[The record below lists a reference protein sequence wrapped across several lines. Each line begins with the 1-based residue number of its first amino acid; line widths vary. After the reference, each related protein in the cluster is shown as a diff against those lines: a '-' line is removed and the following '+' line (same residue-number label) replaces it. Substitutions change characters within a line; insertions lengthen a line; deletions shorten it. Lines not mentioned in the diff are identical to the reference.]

1 MSYRRVRPEIRVASL
16 WVVDLRTGD
25 MVDWA
30 DNHAEMTRLA
40 EEHEADPDFTFIAF
54 DSDGYA
60 IQDLTAEEVLTLG
73 PSIHIDPQGNSFPTT

>member
-1 MSYRRVRPEIRVASL
+1 MRQEIRIASL

-30 DNHAEMTRLA
+30 ENHAEMTRLA

-60 IQDLTAEEVLTLG
+60 VQDLTAEEVLALR
-73 PSIHIDPQGNSFPTT
+73 PLIHIAPQGEM